1 MHTTFSEC
9 PSCHA
14 INKLATEKALEKNP
28 ICGKCGKPL
37 NMHGLVSDVSTA
49 AFRKIISNATTPVV
63 VDFWASWCGP
73 CKMYGP
79 EYEKASLQNPQAVFL
94 KVNTETEQQ
103 LAAEFGIRGIPC
115 TIVLK
120 NGKEVKRQP
129 GAMSSDQLKQFIE
142 G

>member
-1 MHTTFSEC
+1 MTTTFTEC
-9 PSCHA
+9 SACHA
-14 INKLATEKALEKNP
+14 INKLATDKALAQKP
-28 ICGKCGKPL
+28 VCGKCGKEL
-37 NMHGLVSDVSTA
+37 SMHGLVSDVTTA
-49 AFRKIISNATTPVV
+49 AFRKIINNATGPVV

-79 EYEKASLQNPQAVFL
+79 EYEKASIKNPQAVFL
-94 KVNTETEQQ
+94 KINTETEQQ

-120 NGKEVKRQP
+120 NGKEIRRQA
-129 GAMSSDQLKQFIE
+129 GAMSAEQVSQFIQ